1 MNTSQKLMN
10 TKTLFSMFY
19 NEARRLE
26 FFFSFLKLKK
36 VRSTSCKSPKTNCIF
51 AVLQ

>member
-10 TKTLFSMFY
+10 TQTLFSMFY

-26 FFFSFLKLKK
+26 FFFFL
-36 VRSTSCKSPKTNCIF
+36 SQIEKSQVD
-51 AVLQ
+51 VL